1 MNENL
6 QGICNAVK
14 SDPLV
19 DLSGSDFPQGFI
31 VTVTSKTTG
40 KALTRWCKDDEDA
53 EVFVETISDLL
64 DSEGHCFWS
73 MISVKKLQ
81 AVCAENYYNAQK

>member
-1 MNENL
+1 MNEKL
-6 QGICNAVK
+6 QGICNAAK

-19 DLSGSDFPQGFI
+19 DLSSQDFPQGFI

-64 DSEGHCFWS
+64 DSEGRCFWS
-73 MISVKKLQ
+73 MIPVRELRE
-81 AVCAENYYNAQK
+81 VRAENYYNA

>member
-1 MNENL
+1 MKENL
-6 QGICNAVK
+6 QSILNAIK
-14 SDPLV
+14 SDPPAE
-19 DLSGSDFPQGFI
+19 LSGSAFEEGFI

-73 MISVKKLQ
+73 MISVKELQ